1 MSPDPLLCF
10 CLVFVV
16 VVVVVV
22 VVCLFSF
29 FETGFLYVSL
39 TGNSI
44 CGPGWLQT
52 HRDLLSFLS
61 QVLGLKI

>member
-1 MSPDPLLCF
+1 
-10 CLVFVV
+10 
-16 VVVVVV
+16 
-22 VVCLFSF
+22 LFSF